1 MKGLQFSLYKGIT
14 KQNSLIVLVQSD
26 MDNPRESFVFKEIT
40 LLKSKALGAGSYGRV
55 CKATCDTLPCAAK
68 IIHPTLFDLNDPG
81 AASFKRKFDDE
92 CRLLSKV
99 RHPNI
104 VLYLATYSDPETT
117 LPVLL
122 MELCDESLTK
132 FLERSSGPLAYHT
145 EVNITHDIALALV
158 YLHSNEVIHRDLTSN
173 NVLMIAGTR
182 AKVTDFGMSKLVS
195 VDPRTLTKCPGNV
208 LYMSPEALDEVPH
221 YTNQLDIFSLGV
233 LVVQILTRTFPNPK
247 PRFEVVDVSN
257 DPRFGNSSVR
267 VPVAET
273 ERRSEHIRLIDDGHP
288 LKKLALNCL
297 QDDEILRPSALE
309 LSTVLQDMKES
320 EMYTESMF
328 PSGEETSSRAKITSL
343 RKQVQHLKLQ
353 DKDHRQ
359 KMTQQQKEFEA
370 EKQQELQ
377 EKANEV
383 LRLQTALGEK
393 EKMLKA
399 TQHAEREL
407 KATIEMRERELRAS
421 QELLAQVQQKLQLK
435 ENTII
440 DLHRAMVTSSH
451 QPQPAVRESG
461 GHVREISQASGGH
474 VGLSEGHVGLSRA
487 SGGHVGL
494 GEGHVGVSQESGGHV
509 GLGGGHVGLSRASGG
524 HVGLGEGHVGV
535 SQESGGHVGLNRGNS
550 HTSHITMRFDGNTTA
565 PYSVARGAAVV
576 SHNTAFIN
584 PEATNRIYQITK
596 GVNHWIALP
605 DHPYVGFG
613 LAVIDNSVTT
623 IGGWDQMT
631 FTNQLLT
638 LNSEQRW
645 MLGVYPSM
653 PTPRTEGAVVSSKN
667 LLVVAGGY
675 DGHRML
681 STVEVLTF
689 FNMQWATAS
698 PMPYPF
704 YMACGSLCGDQLY
717 LAGGYV
723 EGNVKSRSVLTC
735 SLVNLLHSLPGSI
748 RTSGVWR
755 EASQLPFTKSTLVS
769 QGGRLLAVG
778 GKDEAGQAKSGIL
791 MYDPYSASWSHIGD
805 SIINRS
811 QCFALAFPGEVI
823 YIIGGDPKN
832 YSIEMMS
839 VVESGMRL

>member
-1 MKGLQFSLYKGIT
+1 M
-14 KQNSLIVLVQSD
+14 N
-26 MDNPRESFVFKEIT
+26 NPRESFGFKDIT
-40 LLKSKALGAGSYGRV
+40 LLKAKALGAGSYGRV

-132 FLERSSGPLAYHT
+132 FLERSPGPLAYHT

-173 NVLMIAGTR
+173 NVLMIAGSR

-195 VDPRTLTKCPGNV
+195 VNPRTLTKCPGNI
-208 LYMSPEALDEVPH
+208 LYMSPEALDEESH
-221 YTNQLDIFSLGV
+221 YTKQLDIFSLGV
-233 LVVQILTRTFPNPK
+233 LVVQILTRNFPNPK
-247 PRFEVVDVSN
+247 PRFEVVHVSN
-257 DPRFGNSSVR
+257 DPRFGNSTVR

-273 ERRSEHIRLIDDGHP
+273 KRRSEHIQLINDSHP

-297 QDDEILRPSALE
+297 QDEEILRPSALE
-309 LSTVLQDMKES
+309 LSTALQDMKES

-353 DKDHRQ
+353 DKDYRH

-383 LRLQTALGEK
+383 LRLQTALREK
-393 EKMLKA
+393 VKVLQA
-399 TQHAEREL
+399 TQAAEREL
-407 KATIEMRERELRAS
+407 QATIEAKESELLAS
-421 QELLAQVQQKLQLK
+421 RELLAQVQQKLQLK

-440 DLHRAMVTSSH
+440 DLHQAMVTSR
-451 QPQPAVRESG
+451 QQQQPAAENHRQIG
-461 GHVREISQASGGH
+461 GHVSRE
-474 VGLSEGHVGLSRA
+474 
-487 SGGHVGL
+487 
-494 GEGHVGVSQESGGHV
+494 
-509 GLGGGHVGLSRASGG
+509 GGGHVGLSREGGGHVGLSRGSGG
-524 HVGLGEGHVGV
+524 HVGL
-535 SQESGGHVGLNRGNS
+535 SRESGGHVGLSRGSGGHVGYSRESGGHVGLSRGSGGHVGLTRENS

-565 PYSVARGAAVV
+565 PYSVARGAGVV
-576 SHNTAFIN
+576 YYNTAFIN
-584 PEATNRIYQITK
+584 PEATNEVYQITK

-613 LAVIDNSVTT
+613 LAVIDGGVTT
-623 IGGWDQMT
+623 IGGWDHMT

-645 MLGVYPSM
+645 MLGVYPAM
-653 PTPRTEGAVVSSKN
+653 PTPRTEGAVISSEN
-667 LLVVAGGY
+667 LLVVAGGF

-681 STVEVLTF
+681 DTVEVLTF

-698 PMPYPF
+698 PMPHPF
-704 YMACGSLCGDQLY
+704 YMASGSLCGDQLY
-717 LAGGYV
+717 VAGGYL

-735 SLVNLLHSLPGSI
+735 SLTNLLHSSPGSI
-748 RTSGVWR
+748 RTSRVWR

-778 GKDEAGQAKSGIL
+778 GKDETGQAKSDIL
-791 MYDPYSASWSHIGD
+791 IYDPHYDSWSHIGN
-805 SIINRS
+805 SMINRS
-811 QCFALAFPGEVI
+811 QSFALAFPGEVI

-832 YSIEMMS
+832 SSIETMS